1 MAEPDD
7 NLSRAIRTLREYRTT
22 PPRTTA
28 VDDMRDLTET
38 LGQSPT
44 SIAQGNSVLT
54 EGAIERLIAAVE
66 GTNAR
71 IARVE
76 GFCADPFAF
85 AEAEFRRVVA
95 SRGDLPAYFA
105 PVEADRSLRWSA
117 PTTLRKVFV
126 FIGPHGVVL
135 VECRDDGLLAASSK
149 VFAMNDDEMAAV
161 WSWLHGYRKAGEP

>member
-28 VDDMRDLTET
+28 VDDMRALAET
-38 LGQSPT
+38 LGQRPT

-54 EGAIERLIAAVE
+54 EDAIERLIAAVE
-66 GTNAR
+66 DTNAR
-71 IARVE
+71 LARVE
-76 GFCADPFAF
+76 GFCTDPFVF
-85 AEAEFRRVVA
+85 TEAEFRRVVA
-95 SRGDLPAYFA
+95 SRSDLPAYFA
-105 PVEADRSLRWSA
+105 PVEGDMSLRWSA

-126 FIGPHGVVL
+126 FVGRHGLVV

-149 VFAMNDDEMAAV
+149 VFAMNDDEIATV